1 MGARDRPLYLRVYR
15 SLRAQME
22 NGDVK
27 VGDFLPP
34 EPELQP
40 IALITNYL
48 LPDLVP
54 GIEKKILKMKSLY
67 SFLEEEYAI
76 NIEAAPDYIT
86 AKAASPSE
94 AEKLYVPEGAPL
106 LVVRRITQSDGRPIE
121 VAILLIIANKFEY
134 SVYTK
139 ERPPRSRF
147 A

>member
-1 MGARDRPLYLRVYR
+1 MGIRDRPLYLRVYT

-22 NGDVK
+22 SGDVK
-27 VGDFLPP
+27 VGDFLPS

-54 GIEKKILKMKSLY
+54 GIVKKILKMKSFY

-76 NIEAAPDYIT
+76 NIEAATDYIT

-94 AEKLYVPEGAPL
+94 AEKRAGRGSFA
-106 LVVRRITQSDGRPIE
+106 DGPAHHAE
-121 VAILLIIANKFEY
+121 
-134 SVYTK
+134 
-139 ERPPRSRF
+139 
-147 A
+147 